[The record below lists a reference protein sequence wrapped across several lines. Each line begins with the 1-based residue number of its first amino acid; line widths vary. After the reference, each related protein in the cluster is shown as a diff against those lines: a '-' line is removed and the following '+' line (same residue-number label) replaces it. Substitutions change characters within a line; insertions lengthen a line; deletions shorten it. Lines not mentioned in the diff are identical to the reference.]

1 MDQPRLTR
9 DSPFSYI
16 CNRCM
21 SCCRDNHISLDPYEI
36 ARLARNRNLSTTEFI
51 GRFLVEGGFVISSQ
65 EDRAC
70 AFLGNGSCEVYQDRP
85 MVCRTYPLRRAA
97 KSGREEFLK
106 LIPHPQTKGK
116 YGENGTAGDFLN
128 AHDIDAF
135 VAADDKYFALTNHI
149 IEALG
154 KIIRSAPKLFRPI
167 RETMT
172 SYYELHAHD
181 AVEMIDVDRIV
192 GDYCRDRGLALPA
205 SLDGLITLHIEAI
218 EQRLVALLEA
228 VSNRDVDAKQHE
240 ILQMAALAGA
250 LGVATAAHIKS
261 MLAAAV
267 LGKPP
272 VPVTNV
278 ADNKRVANRKDA

>member
-1 MDQPRLTR
+1 MDKLARLTR
-9 DSPFSYI
+9 DSAFSYI

-36 ARLARNRNLSTTEFI
+36 IRLARNRNLSTTDFI
-51 GRFLVEGGFVISSQ
+51 GRFLVKGGFVISIK

-70 AFLGNGSCEVYQDRP
+70 AFLGNSSCEVYHDRP
-85 MVCRTYPLRRAA
+85 MVCRTYPLRRSAR
-97 KSGREEFLK
+97 SGREEFLK
-106 LIPHPQTKGK
+106 LIPLQETKGE
-116 YGENGTAGDFLN
+116 YGENGTVGNFLK
-128 AHDIDAF
+128 AHDIDPF
-135 VAADDKYFALTNHI
+135 VAADDKYFALTNQI
-149 IEALG
+149 IEGLG
-154 KIIRSAPKLFRPI
+154 KIIRSVPTLFRPI

-172 SYYELHAHD
+172 LYYELHAGD
-181 AVEMIDVDRIV
+181 VAKLIDVDRIV
-192 GDYCRDRGLALPA
+192 GGYCRDRGRALPA

-218 EQRLVALLEA
+218 EQRLEALLQA
-228 VSNRDVDAKQHE
+228 VSDREVDAKRDE

-272 VPVTNV
+272 V
-278 ADNKRVANRKDA
+278 A